1 MLIPSLYISACSY
14 NFRIN
19 YGFEN
24 TVLIETCIFRSEIHL
39 TECMLIS
46 ESEVAKTCFTGS
58 KFTFACNNC
67 RFNLS

>member
-1 MLIPSLYISACSY
+1 M
-14 NFRIN
+14 N